1 MKSMLKRLKFN
12 TIFWKIFLSIWAA
25 MLLIMMATTFTVS
38 VLLDRDHLNVRRELM
53 DKYQADIAVTLF
65 ESKGRV
71 ALEEWMRERHGRHA
85 RFTFLIDGRGKD
97 VLGRPLPSQIS
108 SRLTE
113 PGRFEFGMGHH
124 RGVAQP
130 VSSSSG
136 EQYWFVRLL
145 PVSRPQYRS
154 NFWHLGPP
162 HLRGVV
168 FLVALLVTGL
178 ISYWLAQNITWPIRQ
193 LQTATRKI
201 SGGDLSARVSG
212 GVAQRRD
219 ELGDLGREFDR
230 MAEHI
235 EELLSA
241 QKRMLRDVSH
251 ELRSPLARL
260 QVALEL
266 ARKSVGEQGKVGH
279 DRIEREANRLDE
291 LIEQVLSL
299 VRLTTNG
306 ADIEM
311 AQLDVCGIVE
321 QVVADANYEA
331 ESQQKQ
337 VRLIA
342 AIPFPM
348 SGNAGLLHSAL
359 ENIVRN
365 AVKYSPANTAVEVNM
380 SIGQGGELRI
390 CVRDYGPGVSEQRLA
405 HIFEPFYRE
414 AEARDRASGG
424 YGLGLAIAQSSIRLH
439 GGDICAGNADRGGL
453 MMEIVLPRGK

>member
-1 MKSMLKRLKFN
+1 MLKRLKFN

-65 ESKGRV
+65 ESQGKV

-85 RFTFLIDGRGKD
+85 RFTFLIDGSGHD
-97 VLGRPLPSQIS
+97 VLGRPLPPQIS
-108 SRLTE
+108 SRLKE
-113 PGRFEFGMGHH
+113 SGRFEFGMGHH

-130 VSSSSG
+130 VASSSG
-136 EQYWFVRLL
+136 EQYWFARLL
-145 PVSRPQYRS
+145 PVPKPQYRS
-154 NFWHLGPP
+154 NFWHFGPP

-311 AQLDVCGIVE
+311 ASLDIRGIVE

-337 VRLIA
+337 VRLITG
-342 AIPFPM
+342 ISFVMP
-348 SGNAGLLHSAL
+348 GNAGLLHSAL

-365 AVKYSPANTAVEVNM
+365 AVKYSPANAAVEVNM
-380 SIGQGGELRI
+380 SIGQEGELRI
-390 CVRDYGPGVSEQRLA
+390 CVRDYGSGVSEQRLT

-439 GGDICAGNADRGGL
+439 GGEIRASNADQGGL
-453 MMEIVLPRGK
+453 IMEIVLPGKK